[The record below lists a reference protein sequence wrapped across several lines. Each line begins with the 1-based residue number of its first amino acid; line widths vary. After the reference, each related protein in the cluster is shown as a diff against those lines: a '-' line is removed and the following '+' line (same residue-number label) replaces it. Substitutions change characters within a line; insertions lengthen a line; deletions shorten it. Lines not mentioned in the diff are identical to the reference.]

1 MYVNIGK
8 DGVPLVEFI
17 YLVITSTPGGATI
30 AYSGLC
36 CRVPCL
42 SSAVISLYSLITI
55 STV

>member
-30 AYSGLC
+30 ADSGLC
-36 CRVPCL
+36 CRVPCD
-42 SSAVISLYSLITI
+42 Y
-55 STV
+55 